1 MNDQNGITLLE
12 VMISLIILS
21 IGLLG
26 LAPMVALSINSNN
39 TSRDVIDVSTLAKQ
53 KMEMYQEATSL
64 PSLPYRELETGV
76 SGKYNRGTLI
86 VDKTTDTTLADDV
99 AYVQVMISW
108 VDEGGVSRAS
118 SYSTL
123 VPME

>member
-1 MNDQNGITLLE
+1 MKDQNGITLLE

-26 LAPMVALSINSNN
+26 LAPMVALSISSNN

-53 KMEMYQEATSL
+53 KMELYQDAASL

-76 SGKYNRGTLI
+76 SGRYNRGTLI
-86 VDKTTDTTLADDV
+86 VDKSTDTTLADDV
-99 AYVQVMISW
+99 AYVQVLISW
-108 VDEGGVSRAS
+108 VDESGVPRAS
-118 SYSTL
+118 VYSTL
-123 VPME
+123 VPKE

>member
-1 MNDQNGITLLE
+1 LLE

-26 LAPMVALSINSNN
+26 LAPMVALSISSNN

-53 KMEMYQEATSL
+53 KMELYQDAASL

-76 SGKYNRGTLI
+76 SGRYNRGTLI
-86 VDKTTDTTLADDV
+86 VDKSTDTTLADDV
-99 AYVQVMISW
+99 AYVQVLISW
-108 VDEGGVSRAS
+108 VDESGVPRAS
-118 SYSTL
+118 VYSTL
-123 VPME
+123 VPKE